1 MEENKKSLT
10 GKINKSLKKLTG
22 HDFVELMK
30 SGDDAVYASLYI
42 SSKLGKNKIAL
53 IPEEAG
59 WLSYKKYPK
68 RLGME
73 IKEVKCK
80 DGLLDLDDL
89 KLKVNKGAA
98 CLIYVNPAGYF
109 AEQDANAVYNICKGK
124 CLVIMDC
131 SGSVGTKMCDG
142 RYADMIVCSFGKWKP
157 VNMNYG
163 GFISFNDPRCKH
175 DLNELK
181 PHFDEHKLSELSGWL
196 DDLEQRYALFNEHRI
211 KVLTDLEEY
220 DIVHPDRQGIN
231 VIVKFHNDDE
241 KNKIIDYCRDNG
253 YEYTLC
259 PRYIRVNSPAVS
271 IELKRL
277 E

>member
-1 MEENKKSLT
+1 MEENKKSLA
-10 GKINKSLKKLTG
+10 GKINRSLKKLTG

-30 SGDDAVYASLYI
+30 SGDDAVFASFHI
-42 SSKLGKNKIAL
+42 SSKLGKNKNIL

-68 RLGME
+68 RLGMDIKE
-73 IKEVKCK
+73 IKCH
-80 DGLLDLDDL
+80 DGLLDLEDL
-89 KLKVNKGAA
+89 KERVKKGAA

-109 AEQDANAVYNICKGK
+109 AEQDASAIYDICKGR

-131 SGSVGTKMCDG
+131 SGSVGTKMCNG
-142 RYADMIVCSFGKWKP
+142 KYADIIVCSFGKWKP
-157 VNMNYG
+157 VNMKYG
-163 GFISFNDPRCKH
+163 GFISFDESKFNPLLD
-175 DLNELK
+175 ELK
-181 PHFDEHKLSELSGWL
+181 PHFDESKLDELNSWL
-196 DDLEQRYALFNEHRI
+196 DNLEQRYALFNEHRI

-231 VIVKFHNDDE
+231 VIVKFHSDDE

-259 PRYIRVNSPAVS
+259 PRYIRVNCPAVS